1 MIQPTINDNNIIYDN
16 INNIVIEHETEENN
30 IDKIILYLSIFIIL
44 IGILLFLIII
54 SLMIAKYICIV
65 FNIY

>member
-1 MIQPTINDNNIIYDN
+1 MIQPTINDNNIIYNDV
-16 INNIVIEHETEENN
+16 NNIIIEHETEENN